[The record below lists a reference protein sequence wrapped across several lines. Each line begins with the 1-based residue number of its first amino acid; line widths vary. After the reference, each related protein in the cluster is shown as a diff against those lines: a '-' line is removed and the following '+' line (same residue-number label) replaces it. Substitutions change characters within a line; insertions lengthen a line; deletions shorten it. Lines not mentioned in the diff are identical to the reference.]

1 MHCIVLHIFIFAFFI
16 SFIAFKKRKEKLKF
30 FEKYKN
36 IVCMC
41 ILVLVYLW
49 MAIKKVS
56 LLCISSSLDK
66 YCHAQLSNV
75 RFMAHYKIC
84 MIWLIFYHSYLYH
97 SF

>member
-56 LLCISSSLDK
+56 
-66 YCHAQLSNV
+66 
-75 RFMAHYKIC
+75 
-84 MIWLIFYHSYLYH
+84 
-97 SF
+97 